1 MRFDRLSKAQGAY
14 ILGEAIG
21 HERTAAQ
28 NSQRARPAEI
38 TVARRTS
45 SKELESSQLTLH
57 CGFNYLPPL
66 GDMTSH
72 RWSPGWERMV
82 RLKLGRRSHLDSF
95 CFWKLDR
102 DQLSTEVRQ
111 FCLAL
116 CNG

>member
-45 SKELESSQLTLH
+45 SKELESMNIDHKS
-57 CGFNYLPPL
+57 GN
-66 GDMTSH
+66 
-72 RWSPGWERMV
+72 
-82 RLKLGRRSHLDSF
+82 SF
-95 CFWKLDR
+95 
-102 DQLSTEVRQ
+102 
-111 FCLAL
+111 
-116 CNG
+116 

>member
-28 NSQRARPAEI
+28 NSQRGLA
-38 TVARRTS
+38 
-45 SKELESSQLTLH
+45 Q
-57 CGFNYLPPL
+57 
-66 GDMTSH
+66 
-72 RWSPGWERMV
+72 
-82 RLKLGRRSHLDSF
+82 LGRRSHLDSF